1 MRRGGGG
8 KMKRDKEGRRGRE
21 GEEAKSESNCLD
33 ESMDQ
38 RVLRSMYDTREGTR
52 LVLLLLL
59 PYQHKLSLL
68 PPGPFPQGLRPY

>member
-38 RVLRSMYDTREGTR
+38 RVLRSMYDTREGTSTT
-52 LVLLLLL
+52 LTSTV
-59 PYQHKLSLL
+59 PA
-68 PPGPFPQGLRPY
+68 